1 VNDLER
7 SVSDAIA
14 AGRDELVGLV
24 ADLVGFDTTAREP
37 TDPPRQEANLQRY
50 LADRLAAAGASIDL
64 WEPET
69 GSLGSP
75 RQVPPGLAFAG
86 RPQLAATFAGAGGGR
101 SLLLNGH
108 IDAVTPDPID
118 AWTSDPWKAEERDG
132 NLYGVGASDMKSG
145 VACMAYAAE
154 VLARLG
160 VRLEGDLII
169 HTNTDE
175 ESSGAGS
182 IAGVQ
187 HGLRADAGICTEPT
201 PGEIWV
207 ACRGSMS
214 LTVTVPGRAGHAEI
228 EHPHWREGGAVNAI
242 DKASIL
248 MDAVRELDAEWQA
261 RPDRTHPYLP
271 PATIMTTVING
282 GTWYVIYP
290 AACTFTVNMLYLP
303 ADADAEGWGSEMAR
317 QVEERLLAAAATD
330 DWLAENPPSFEWG
343 PDLPPFEVDE
353 ASPIVETLAAAA
365 TDLGPPQPLG
375 GLASWFDAASFT
387 RAGACPMVGFGA
399 GTAGRPFEGHS
410 ADESI
415 VIDDLVRCAQTLAVT
430 AMRWCGVAGGTRLG
444 PVVDVKNGGWQCAH
458 PGE

>member
-1 VNDLER
+1 MNDLEH
-7 SVSDAIA
+7 SVTDAIA

-24 ADLVGFDTTAREP
+24 ADLVAFDTTAREP
-37 TDPPRQEANLQRY
+37 ADPPRQEVELQQY

-64 WEPET
+64 WEPAT

-75 RQVPPGLAFAG
+75 RQVPNGLAFAG

-118 AWTSDPWKAEERDG
+118 AWTSDPWNAEERDG

-154 VLARLG
+154 ILARLG
-160 VRLEGDLII
+160 VRLQGDLIV

-175 ESSGAGS
+175 ESSGSGS

-214 LTVTVPGRAGHAEI
+214 LTVTVAGRAGHAEI

-248 MDAVRELDAEWQA
+248 MDAIRELDAEWQA

-271 PATIMTTVING
+271 PADDHDHRNQRGYLVCDLPG
-282 GTWYVIYP
+282 LVHVHGKHAVP
-290 AACTFTVNMLYLP
+290 ARRRGR
-303 ADADAEGWGSEMAR
+303 GWVGDGHGPPGRGAAGF
-317 QVEERLLAAAATD
+317 AAAKTD
-330 DWLAENPPSFEWG
+330 DWLAENLPTFEWG
-343 PDLPPFEVDE
+343 PDLPPFEVSE
-353 ASPIVETLAAAA
+353 TSPIVETLGTAAA
-365 TDLGPPQPLG
+365 DLGAPQPLG

-399 GTAGRPFEGHS
+399 GTAGRPFEGHK

-430 AMRWCGVAGGTRLG
+430 AMRWCGVVSA
-444 PVVDVKNGGWQCAH
+444 
-458 PGE
+458 